1 MGKSSKEGTPAP
13 SGRSRPQPSAFSRAI
28 GARLRDLREERGW
41 TQRELDSRLGI
52 LQSKLSKY
60 ESGTHQ
66 PSLRTLVRMAN
77 LFGVST
83 DYLLTGSE
91 TPAPPLRDD
100 RLLDRFRRLGAGG
113 EEMRA
118 IVLSILDA
126 MFELGAYLEQRP
138 AGASGRPV
146 RPAGPV
152 RAAAPS
158 GRGGRGARG
167 AKPAARRREPAP
179 AAAPRRR
186 SVRRREPALAAAPPA
201 GTPEP
206 EN

>member
-1 MGKSSKEGTPAP
+1 MRKSPKDGTSPAP
-13 SGRSRPQPSAFSRAI
+13 AKPRPQPSPFSRAI
-28 GARLRDLREERGW
+28 GTRLRELREERGW

-83 DYLLTGSE
+83 DYLLTGTG
-91 TPAPPLRDD
+91 TPVPPLRDD

-113 EEMRA
+113 EEMRS

-126 MFELGAYLEQRP
+126 LFELGACLERQGTGEPP
-138 AGASGRPV
+138 AA
-146 RPAGPV
+146 
-152 RAAAPS
+152 AAAP
-158 GRGGRGARG
+158 GRGANG
-167 AKPAARRREPAP
+167 S
-179 AAAPRRR
+179 APRRKSAAALPR
-186 SVRRREPALAAAPPA
+186 PRPAPRRQPPAVAPPPRPDLSEREP
-201 GTPEP
+201 
-206 EN
+206 

>member
-1 MGKSSKEGTPAP
+1 MGKSPKEGTASPA
-13 SGRSRPQPSAFSRAI
+13 GRPRPQPSAFSRAI

-66 PSLRTLVRMAN
+66 PSLRTLVRMSN

-83 DYLLTGSE
+83 DYLLTGSG

-126 MFELGAYLEQRP
+126 MFELGAYLEQRHL
-138 AGASGRPV
+138 GTSGRP
-146 RPAGPV
+146 GS
-152 RAAAPS
+152 RAI
-158 GRGGRGARG
+158 RAR
-167 AKPAARRREPAP
+167 PAP
-179 AAAPRRR
+179 AAASAAGRGAKRAAPRRKAAATAPRGR
-186 SVRRREPALAAAPPA
+186 SMRRRGPFSAAAAPPGA
-201 GTPEP
+201 AAEP

>member
-1 MGKSSKEGTPAP
+1 MIPRMGKTSKDSTSSPHA
-13 SGRSRPQPSAFSRAI
+13 RSRPQPSVFSRAI
-28 GARLRDLREERGW
+28 GARLRELREERGW

-83 DYLLTGSE
+83 DYLLTGTG
-91 TPAPPLRDD
+91 TPVPPLRDD

-113 EEMRA
+113 EEMRS

-126 MFELGAYLEQRP
+126 LFELGACLERR
-138 AGASGRPV
+138 GT
-146 RPAGPV
+146 GP
-152 RAAAPS
+152 P
-158 GRGGRGARG
+158 
-167 AKPAARRREPAP
+167 PP
-179 AAAPRRR
+179 AAAPVGRGANGSAPRRKAAASLPRPR
-186 SVRRREPALAAAPPA
+186 SAPQRLQPAVAAPPQPDL
-201 GTPEP
+201 PERKP
-206 EN
+206 

>member
-1 MGKSSKEGTPAP
+1 MRKSPKDGISPAP
-13 SGRSRPQPSAFSRAI
+13 AKPRPQPSAFSRAI
-28 GARLRDLREERGW
+28 GIRLRELREERGW

-83 DYLLTGSE
+83 DYLLTGTG
-91 TPAPPLRDD
+91 TPVPPLRDD

-113 EEMRA
+113 EEMRS

-126 MFELGAYLEQRP
+126 LFELGACLERQGTSDP
-138 AGASGRPV
+138 P
-146 RPAGPV
+146 
-152 RAAAPS
+152 AAAASP
-158 GRGGRGARG
+158 GRGANGSVPRR
-167 AKPAARRREPAP
+167 KSAAALPRPRP
-179 AAAPRRR
+179 APRRQPPAVASPPR
-186 SVRRREPALAAAPPA
+186 QDLSEREP
-201 GTPEP
+201 
-206 EN
+206 

>member
-1 MGKSSKEGTPAP
+1 MISLMEKSSRDGTSSDGTSPPRARP
-13 SGRSRPQPSAFSRAI
+13 RPQPSVFSRAI
-28 GARLRDLREERGW
+28 GARLRELREERGW

-83 DYLLTGSE
+83 DYLLTGTG
-91 TPAPPLRDD
+91 TPVPPLRDD
-100 RLLDRFRRLGAGG
+100 RLLDRFRRLGAGS

-126 MFELGAYLEQRP
+126 LFELGACLERQG
-138 AGASGRPV
+138 AGSP
-146 RPAGPV
+146 PP
-152 RAAAPS
+152 AAAAD
-158 GRGGRGARG
+158 GRGANGSTPRRQV
-167 AKPAARRREPAP
+167 AATPPRSRP
-179 AAAPRRR
+179 APRRR
-186 SVRRREPALAAAPPA
+186 RPAAAAPPPPDP
-201 GTPEP
+201 PERKL
-206 EN
+206 

>member
-1 MGKSSKEGTPAP
+1 MISLMEKSSRDGTSSDGTSPPRARP
-13 SGRSRPQPSAFSRAI
+13 RPQPSVFSRAI
-28 GARLRDLREERGW
+28 GARLRELREERGW

-83 DYLLTGSE
+83 DYLLTG
-91 TPAPPLRDD
+91 TAATVPPLRDD

-113 EEMRA
+113 EEMRS

-126 MFELGAYLEQRP
+126 LFELGACLERR
-138 AGASGRPV
+138 GT
-146 RPAGPV
+146 
-152 RAAAPS
+152 AP
-158 GRGGRGARG
+158 
-167 AKPAARRREPAP
+167 PPP
-179 AAAPRRR
+179 AAAPARGGANGGAPRRR
-186 SVRRREPALAAAPPA
+186 AAASSPRPRSDR
-201 GTPEP
+201 
-206 EN
+206 

>member
-1 MGKSSKEGTPAP
+1 MGKSSKESTGSPA
-13 SGRSRPQPSAFSRAI
+13 GRSRPQPSAFSRAI

-83 DYLLTGSE
+83 DYLLTGSG
-91 TPAPPLRDD
+91 TPVPPLRDD

-138 AGASGRPV
+138 AGASGRQG
-146 RPAGPV
+146 RPESLAR
-152 RAAAPS
+152 RASA
-158 GRGGRGARG
+158 GGRGVKR
-167 AKPAARRREPAP
+167 
-179 AAAPRRR
+179 AAPRRR
-186 SVRRREPALAAAPPA
+186 AAAAAPRERLQRRREPFSAAAA
-201 GTPEP
+201 ASAAEP

>member
-1 MGKSSKEGTPAP
+1 MGKSSKESTVSPGARP
-13 SGRSRPQPSAFSRAI
+13 RPQPSIFSKAI

-41 TQRELDSRLGI
+41 TQRELDTRLGI

-83 DYLLTGSE
+83 DYLLTGSG

-126 MFELGAYLEQRP
+126 MFELGAYLEQRHP
-138 AGASGRPV
+138 DGSGRPAHPADPA
-146 RPAGPV
+146 RPVHPARRAAAAGRSAKRAAP
-152 RAAAPS
+152 RRKAAAAPS
-158 GRGGRGARG
+158 T
-167 AKPAARRREPAP
+167 
-179 AAAPRRR
+179 
-186 SVRRREPALAAAPPA
+186 

>member
-1 MGKSSKEGTPAP
+1 MKGSSQDTTSSARARP
-13 SGRSRPQPSAFSRAI
+13 RPQPSVFSRAF
-28 GARLRDLREERGW
+28 GARLRELREERGW

-83 DYLLTGSE
+83 DYLLTGTG
-91 TPAPPLRDD
+91 TPVPPLRDD
-100 RLLDRFRRLGAGG
+100 RLLDRFRRLGAGS

-126 MFELGAYLEQRP
+126 LFELGACLERQG
-138 AGASGRPV
+138 AGSP
-146 RPAGPV
+146 PP
-152 RAAAPS
+152 AAAAD
-158 GRGGRGARG
+158 GRGANGSTPRRQV
-167 AKPAARRREPAP
+167 AATPPRSRP
-179 AAAPRRR
+179 APRRR
-186 SVRRREPALAAAPPA
+186 RPAAAAPPPPDP
-201 GTPEP
+201 PERKL
-206 EN
+206 

>member
-1 MGKSSKEGTPAP
+1 MGKSLKEVTSTPAR
-13 SGRSRPQPSAFSRAI
+13 RSRPQPSAFNKAI

-83 DYLLTGSE
+83 DYLLTGSG

-100 RLLDRFRRLGAGG
+100 RLLDRFRRLGAAG
-113 EEMRA
+113 EEMRT

-126 MFELGAYLEQRP
+126 MFELGAHLEQRH
-138 AGASGRPV
+138 AGAAGRL
-146 RPAGPV
+146 G
-152 RAAAPS
+152 
-158 GRGGRGARG
+158 
-167 AKPAARRREPAP
+167 AP
-179 AAAPRRR
+179 AAPNRQVLR
-186 SVRRREPALAAAPPA
+186 A
-201 GTPEP
+201 GKK
-206 EN
+206 

>member
-1 MGKSSKEGTPAP
+1 MSKSSKESTGSPA
-13 SGRSRPQPSAFSRAI
+13 GRSRPQPSAFSRAI

-83 DYLLTGSE
+83 DYLLTGSG
-91 TPAPPLRDD
+91 TPVPPLRDD

-126 MFELGAYLEQRP
+126 MFELGAYLERP
-138 AGASGRPV
+138 AGASGRQG
-146 RPAGPV
+146 RPESLSR
-152 RAAAPS
+152 RAAAA
-158 GRGGRGARG
+158 GRAVKR
-167 AKPAARRREPAP
+167 
-179 AAAPRRR
+179 AAPRRR
-186 SVRRREPALAAAPPA
+186 VAAAAPRGRSQRRREPFPAAAA
-201 GTPEP
+201 AASAAEP